1 MNGFSQD
8 VRYALRQLRKSP
20 GFTAAV
26 LLILALGIGA
36 NSAIFSVVNA
46 LLLNPYPFPQADRL
60 VWVDARHVSGHNS
73 STGYRDFLDWREQNT
88 VFSDMAIVPF
98 TGTFTWTGQGEP
110 QRIEGGQTT
119 ANFLRV
125 LGLQPALGRFFNVD
139 EDKPSAAGVVILS
152 FEAWQRRFSGS
163 ADVLGR
169 VMMLNGEPYTVIGVM
184 PKRFVFPGMQTCEF
198 FSALQEN
205 PENGRYQHQYGVM
218 ARLKPGI
225 TLEQAQANMTVIA
238 RRLEH
243 AYPATNTGWGVAV
256 LPLREMIAGYTAKPT
271 TILFGAVF
279 AVLLLACANV
289 AGLMLARAAGR
300 TKEIAVRAALG
311 AARTR
316 LVRQMLTESLLL
328 ALAACGLGLVFAQ
341 WLLMNILRAA
351 APEELGIETVLHMDS
366 RVLLFTVAIS
376 TLTGL
381 VFGLVPAWYGARTD
395 VNTAIKGAAG
405 SSHGVRSRRRILSCL
420 VIGEVALSLVLLV
433 GAGLL
438 TKDLFVLLHLNLGIR
453 TEHLLTFAMDLPST
467 KYSTAQSVTTFY
479 QELFARLNTTPGVLD
494 IAAVG
499 TLPMTSGMTGGA
511 FQIEGRPTAQDW
523 VDTLVQYNVAT
534 PGYFRTMGIPLLQGR
549 DFDQHDTETAI
560 PVAVITD
567 ALARQFFPGGNP
579 VGHRFK
585 DDYDGHW
592 RTIVGIVGSVKNQ
605 QPMQNPVPMVYAP
618 YAQKSGWGRWV
629 VARVSGDPVMLAA
642 TVRSTVR
649 ALDRDLPVL
658 KLQTMKQVVSGSVA
672 SQSLIASFLA
682 GFAVFALV
690 LAAIGI
696 YSIIAFSAA
705 QRTQEMGLR
714 LAVGASRADLLRLVL
729 RGGTLL
735 VIQGVAVGVPLALV
749 LSRTI
754 GSLLYGISPHDLT
767 IFAGV
772 PVVLIL
778 AALLAS
784 YLPARRAAKVDP
796 MVALRY
802 E

>member
-1 MNGFSQD
+1 MNGLIQD

-60 VWVDARHVSGHNS
+60 AWVDARHLSGRNS

-88 VFSDMAIVPF
+88 VFSDMAIVPS
-98 TGTFTWTGQGEP
+98 TRMFTWSGQGEA
-110 QRIEGGQTT
+110 QRIAGGPTT

-125 LGLQPALGRFFNVD
+125 LGLQPALGRFFNA
-139 EDKPSAAGVVILS
+139 EKDKPSAAGVVVLS
-152 FEAWQRRFSGS
+152 FEAWQHRFSGN

-169 VMMLNGEPYTVIGVM
+169 VMMLNGEPYTIIGVM
-184 PKRFVFPGMQTCEF
+184 PKRFVFPGIQTCEF
-198 FSALQEN
+198 FTALQED
-205 PENGRYQHQYGVM
+205 PANGRYQHQYGVV
-218 ARLKPGI
+218 ARLKPGV

-238 RRLEH
+238 RRLEQE
-243 AYPATNTGWGVAV
+243 YPVTNTGWGVAV
-256 LPLREMIAGYTAKPT
+256 LPLRAMIAGDATRPTAV
-271 TILFGAVF
+271 LFGAVF

-289 AGLMLARAAGR
+289 AGLMLARAASR

-311 AARTR
+311 AARAR

-328 ALAACGLGLVFAQ
+328 ALAACGFGLVFAE
-341 WLLMNILRAA
+341 WLMNILRSA
-351 APEELGIETVLHMDS
+351 APEELGLDTVLRMDS

-376 TLTGL
+376 AVTGL

-395 VNTAIKGAAG
+395 VNTAIKDSAG
-405 SSHGVRSRRRILSCL
+405 SSRGVRSRRHVLSYL
-420 VIGEVALSLVLLV
+420 VVSEVALSSVLLV
-433 GAGLL
+433 GAGFL
-438 TKDLFVLLHLNLGIR
+438 TKDLFVLLHLDLGIR
-453 TEHLLTFAMDLPST
+453 TEHVLTFGISLPYT
-467 KYSTAQSVTTFY
+467 QYSTVERVSAFY
-479 QELFARLNTTPGVLD
+479 EALLERLRAAPGVQD
-494 IAAVG
+494 AAAVD
-499 TLPMTSGMTGGA
+499 TLPMTGGYSGGG
-511 FQIEGRPTAQDW
+511 IEIQGRPKPADW
-523 VDTLVQYNVAT
+523 MEMETQFNSSS
-534 PGYFRTMGIPLLQGR
+534 PGYFRIMGISMLRGR
-549 DFDQHDTETAI
+549 DFDEHDTAKTQ
-560 PVAVITD
+560 PVAIIND
-567 ALARQFFPGGNP
+567 AFARRFFPDEDPIGRGFRYS
-579 VGHRFK
+579 GAAA
-585 DDYDGHW
+585 W
-592 RTIVGIVGSVKNQ
+592 ITIVGVTGSFKHQ
-605 QPMQNPVPMVYAP
+605 QPMQSPVPMVYTP
-618 YAQKSGWGRWV
+618 CSQEPGRRMWV
-629 VARVSGDPVMLAA
+629 AVRASGDPTALAA
-642 TVRSTVR
+642 TVRSTVQ

-658 KLQTMKQVVSGSVA
+658 TLRAMRQVVSDSL
-672 SQSLIASFLA
+672 SQQRLIASFLA

-705 QRTQEMGLR
+705 QRMQEMGLR
-714 LAVGASRADLLRLVL
+714 LALGASRADVLRLIL

-735 VIQGVAVGVPLALV
+735 VIQGVAAGVPLALV

-767 IFAGV
+767 IFTGV
-772 PVVLIL
+772 PVVLL
-778 AALLAS
+778 FAALLAS